1 MGDESIQCTSW
12 ICDFISL
19 LMTVL
24 QIGQIVPQHYEMYT
38 EQSVKGVSVWLIF
51 IGGLYTHLATLDI
64 VISSNDLFYCNEKTM
79 WRCFLDSQPLIQMI
93 GSSLFSGTLWYWYL
107 KFSKPKA
114 EYNEILTPEERSKAL
129 TDINLYSSARS
140 LFNVFIY
147 FTIISSLAD
156 VSFILLYGPNDEK
169 SLSFASF
176 CGLSSAALNG
186 IMWLPQIYETWSYK
200 HRGALAVEWVFASIV
215 MDVVYS
221 VYLAQLG
228 VNFSV
233 WANNIPDGVQTFI
246 LLILVLHFDNEDAK
260 NNMDNFGLYTL
271 GDNVE
276 SGIERRSS
284 TLQKALS
291 YESSN
296 SKEDAVNSQ

>member
-1 MGDESIQCTSW
+1 MDEESITCKSW
-12 ICDFISL
+12 ACNLITL

-24 QIGQIVPQHYEMYT
+24 QIGQIVPQHIEMYL
-38 EQSVKGVSVWLIF
+38 ERSVKGVSVWLIF

-64 VISSNDLFYCNEKTM
+64 MISSNELFFCAGKTN
-79 WRCFLDSQPLIQMI
+79 WHCFLDSQPLIQMI

-107 KFSKPKA
+107 KFSKH
-114 EYNEILTPEERSKAL
+114 ETDYEEILTKEEQSKRL
-129 TDINLYSSARS
+129 DGINSHSSAQF
-140 LFNVFIY
+140 LFSVFLI
-147 FTIISSLAD
+147 FASISSMAEIVFL
-156 VSFILLYGPNDEK
+156 FYYGPNNDI
-169 SLSFASF
+169 SLSFAYF
-176 CGLSSAALNG
+176 CGISSAALNS

-221 VYLAQLG
+221 VYLANLG

-233 WANNIPDGVQTFI
+233 WANNIPDGIQTFV
-246 LLILVLHFDNEDAK
+246 LLGLVLHFDNEDAK

-276 SGIERRSS
+276 NGIERQCS
-284 TLQKALS
+284 TLEKALS
-291 YESSN
+291 YGT
-296 SKEDAVNSQ
+296 